1 MHTSTSTTNSTVADP
16 YCNQHRAAERLYAEY
31 TKYGN
36 LIIGVDFD
44 DTIYDCHA
52 NDYVF
57 PATIDV
63 LKEAQ
68 ALGCKL
74 CVWTANADKA
84 LVHSVWADLGLTI
97 NHYNES
103 PIKFHDDQ
111 VKPYFNLLLDD
122 RAGLGDA
129 MYSLIMAIHFIKRDK
144 RIKAAQH
151 V

>member
-1 MHTSTSTTNSTVADP
+1 MHTSTSTTNNTVADP
-16 YCNQHRAAERLYAEY
+16 YCDSYRATERLYAEY
-31 TKYGN
+31 VKHGN

-74 CVWTANADKA
+74 CVWTANADIA
-84 LVHSVWADLGLTI
+84 LVYSVWADLGLTI
-97 NHYNES
+97 NYYNES
-103 PIKFHDDQ
+103 PFKFHDDQ

-129 MYSLIMAIHFIKRDK
+129 LYSLIMVIE
-144 RIKAAQH
+144 RIKANH
-151 V
+151 RV

>member
-1 MHTSTSTTNSTVADP
+1 MHTSTSTTNNTVADP
-16 YCNQHRAAERLYAEY
+16 YCDFCRATERLYAEY
-31 TKYGN
+31 VKHGN

-57 PATIDV
+57 PATIHV

-97 NHYNES
+97 NYYNES

-129 MYSLIMAIHFIKRDK
+129 LCSLIVVIE
-144 RIKAAQH
+144 RIKATQH

>member
-1 MHTSTSTTNSTVADP
+1 MHTSTSTTNNTVADP

-57 PATIDV
+57 PATTDV

-97 NHYNES
+97 NYYNES

-129 MYSLIMAIHFIKRDK
+129 LYSLITVIVL
-144 RIKAAQH
+144 IKANRH

>member
-1 MHTSTSTTNSTVADP
+1 MHTSTSTTNNTVADP
-16 YCNQHRAAERLYAEY
+16 YCDPYRAIERLYAEY
-31 TKYGN
+31 VKHGN

-52 NDYVF
+52 NGYEF
-57 PATIDV
+57 PTTIDA

-97 NHYNES
+97 NYYNES

-111 VKPYFNLLLDD
+111 VKPYFKLLLDG

-129 MYSLIMAIHFIKRDK
+129 LDSLIMVIE
-144 RIKAAQH
+144 RIKANRD

>member
-1 MHTSTSTTNSTVADP
+1 MHTPTSTTNNTVADP

-31 TKYGN
+31 TKHGN

-52 NDYVF
+52 NGYVF
-57 PATIDV
+57 PVTIDV

-97 NHYNES
+97 NYYNES
-103 PIKFHDDQ
+103 PIKFHDNQ

-122 RAGLGDA
+122 RAGLSDA
-129 MYSLIMAIHFIKRDK
+129 LYSLITVVE
-144 RIKAAQH
+144 RIKANQH